1 MGQMKKSRVRA
12 SVTISVDKESLDTVL
27 ALCQKVGQDISGMV
41 DLYLQNLARA
51 IEISKIGQKQRVTRL
66 DLVKLAMAGICQ
78 DV

>member
-1 MGQMKKSRVRA
+1 MGQMKKSKTRA
-12 SVTISVDKESLDTVL
+12 TVTVSVDKESLDIVL

-51 IEISKIGQKQRVTRL
+51 IEVSKIGQKQRITRL
-66 DLVKLAMAGICQ
+66 DVVKLAMAGICQ